1 MAAFIHY
8 GICTMWRSAFPALV
22 TQILNPLAR
31 SFLLFL
37 SFVGGSHAGLP
48 TAMDGQA
55 LPSLAPMV
63 ERVSPAVVNI
73 ATSATVESPVMRDP
87 FFGFMYKRPPRKIN
101 SLGSGVIVDAQKGY
115 ILTNHH
121 VIGNADEIT
130 VTLVDG
136 RELRAQIVGSDED
149 TDIAVIKVDNKNLN
163 SVSLADSDKLRVG
176 DFVVAIGNPFSLGHT
191 VTSGIVS
198 ALGRQGLGIENIEQF
213 IQTDAAINPG
223 NSGGALLNLR
233 GDLVGINTAIVG
245 PSGGNVGI
253 GFAIPIN
260 VAHHIMQQLVQFGE
274 VRRGVL
280 GISSSDDVTADLAK
294 ALEITQTSGVIINRV
309 TEKSAA
315 DKAGLQMYDIIVG
328 INGKPIRN
336 RVELNNQLGLLPIES
351 TVTLEVVRDNKRM
364 TISAKLSAK
373 QEKISG
379 ASIHALLEGVT
390 LKLKQERGE
399 DAGFE
404 VLSLSKNARAAQF
417 GLAKGDIIVALGRYR
432 VRSLAEFKDLAKTTR
447 SLPLNILRQD
457 ESFLIVIK

>member
-1 MAAFIHY
+1 MGAFVFY
-8 GICTMWRSAFPALV
+8 GFEHMLHNTLQRLRHAV
-22 TQILNPLAR
+22 RHVGQR
-31 SFLLFL
+31 SFLLL
-37 SFVGGSHAGLP
+37 GLASASHAGLP
-48 TAMDGQA
+48 TAVDNQP

-101 SLGSGVIVDAQKGY
+101 SLGSGVIVDAQKGF

-130 VTLVDG
+130 VTLFDG
-136 RELRAQIVGSDED
+136 RELKAQIVGSDEE
-149 TDIAVIKVDNKNLN
+149 TDIAVIKVDNKNLIN
-163 SVSLADSDKLRVG
+163 VVLADAEKLRVG
-176 DFVVAIGNPFSLGHT
+176 DFVVAIGNPYSLGHT

-233 GDLVGINTAIVG
+233 GELVGINTAIFG

-260 VAHHIMQQLVQFGE
+260 VASHIMQQLVQFGE

-280 GISSSDDVTADLAK
+280 GISSSDDVTPDLAK
-294 ALEITQTSGVIINRV
+294 ALDITQTSGVIVNRIS
-309 TEKSAA
+309 ENSAA
-315 DKAGLQMYDIIVG
+315 DKAGLQMYDIIIGV
-328 INGKPIRN
+328 NGKPVRN
-336 RVELNNQLGLLPIES
+336 RIELNNLLGLLPVES
-351 TVTLEVVRDNKRM
+351 NVALDVMRDNKRLA
-364 TISAKLSAK
+364 INAKLNAK
-373 QEKISG
+373 QERING
-379 ASIHALLEGVT
+379 NSIHELLEGIS

-404 VLSLSKNARAAQF
+404 VVSVGKNARAARF
-417 GLAKGDIIVALGRYR
+417 GLAKGDVIVALGRYR
-432 VRSLAEFKDLAKTTR
+432 VRSVAEFKELAKGAR

-457 ESFLIVIK
+457 DSYLLVIK

>member
-1 MAAFIHY
+1 MIRRLTTVFFDVMKATRLRVAGLILAAA
-8 GICTMWRSAFPALV
+8 SA
-22 TQILNPLAR
+22 Q
-31 SFLLFL
+31 
-37 SFVGGSHAGLP
+37 AGLP
-48 TAMDGQA
+48 TAVDGQA

-63 ERVSPAVVNI
+63 EKVSPAVVNI

-87 FFGFMYKRPPRKIN
+87 FFGFMYKRPPRKVN
-101 SLGSGVIVDAQKGY
+101 SLGSGVIIDAQKGY
-115 ILTNHH
+115 IVTNHH

-136 RELRAQIVGSDED
+136 RELKAQIVGSDED
-149 TDIAVIKVDNKNLN
+149 TDIAVIKVDNKNLVG
-163 SVSLADSDKLRVG
+163 VSLADSDKLRVG

-198 ALGRQGLGIENIEQF
+198 ALGRQGLGIENIEHF

-233 GDLVGINTAIVG
+233 GELVGINTAIVG
-245 PSGGNVGI
+245 PAGGNVGI

-260 VAHHIMQQLVQFGE
+260 VANHIMQQLVQFGE

-280 GISSSDDVTADLAK
+280 GISSSDDMTPELAK
-294 ALEITQTSGVIINRV
+294 ALEINQTSGVIINRV
-309 TEKSAA
+309 SENSSA
-315 DKAGLQMYDIIVG
+315 DQAGLQMYDIIVG
-328 INGKPIRN
+328 INGKPVRN
-336 RVELNNQLGLLPIES
+336 RVELNNQLGLLAVNSNVAID
-351 TVTLEVVRDNKRM
+351 LIRDNKRL
-364 TISAKLSAK
+364 TINAKLSYK
-373 QEKISG
+373 QDKINGS
-379 ASIHALLEGVT
+379 SIHVLLEGVT

-404 VLSLSKNARAAQF
+404 VVGVGKNALAARY

-432 VRSLAEFKDLAKTTR
+432 VRSLAEFKELAKTTR